1 MFHPSRLQEVEDR
14 IDNDLSCAM
23 DFGSVKLYLCWYD
36 EYLVDKENWKG
47 VYPCSDKR
55 VCPHEVMAIIK
66 NLMLRPF
73 IIRHNCYFS
82 AYPVGI
88 SDIAE
93 RQRDEERYIEVCL
106 VQ

>member
-1 MFHPSRLQEVEDR
+1 MFHPSRLKEVEER

-23 DFGSVKLYLCWYD
+23 TFGSVKLYLCWYD

-55 VCPHEVMAIIK
+55 VCPHEVMTIVK
-66 NLMLRPF
+66 NLLLRPH